1 MTCRFLN
8 SAGTDLD
15 SLFLVNN
22 SNAGALGFQTSAA
35 QDLGNRF
42 ATGSLGYSVGYRNS
56 ANTDIGTLR
65 GNSSAPVFSAY
76 NATMN
81 NLYNSG
87 KTQCWHSSGE
97 DQYSHA
103 QRYMRGYIYVTGSC
117 SRYGSSAPTWQVCI
131 CHYHTEGGYTHR
143 YRLAVVADSTAQV
156 TPSPCIDSNPDRL
169 AANTE
174 GPWITVKNNA
184 SGASRSMNIAFG
196 LYSNDGRGGNSY
208 GECIRVYQR
217 FYNSYGT
224 TSWVSKSFNFGS

>member
-1 MTCRFLN
+1 MWIFELSRNRPRLFVLSKQFKCW
-8 SAGTDLD
+8 SAGISNLSRSGFRKPFCDGFTG
-15 SLFLVNN
+15 LFCWL
-22 SNAGALGFQTSAA
+22 QK
-35 QDLGNRF
+35 QRKHR
-42 ATGSLGYSVGYRNS
+42 YRDP
-56 ANTDIGTLR
+56 ARKQLC
-65 GNSSAPVFSAY
+65 ACFSAY

-87 KTQCWHSSGE
+87 KTQCCHGSGE

-117 SRYGSSAPTWQVCI
+117 SGYGSSAPTWQVCI
-131 CHYHTEGGYTHR
+131 CHYHTEGGYTHH

-156 TPSPCIDSNPDRL
+156 TPSPCLDLNPDRL

-224 TSWVSKSFNFGS
+224 TSWVSNSFNLGS